1 MSENLLQ
8 VKNLGVSYGKQQVI
22 KNLNFSVEKGDYLGI
37 VGANGSGKTTLVRV
51 ILGLLEPTEGSIQFG
66 YKSETSIGYL
76 PQRTLVNDSFFP
88 AQVSEIVGT
97 GLMGTKEGKLMKRQ
111 EKMVRIEETL
121 KLLNMQEFLK
131 RKIGTLSIGQQQRVL
146 LARALVSRPDILILD
161 EPTSALDPKIREE
174 FYDMLHHLHL
184 RHQVTIIQ
192 VSHDVTSM
200 DKYMNKVLLMGFEE
214 AVFGDYQILK
224 QEMDFGHGHGEMP
237 LHRHPES
244 LGTEEEKHE

>member
-1 MSENLLQ
+1 MNKPLMQ
-8 VKNLGVSYGKQQVI
+8 VNDLTVNYGRQQVI
-22 KNLNFSVEKGDYLGI
+22 HQLNFSVERGDYLGI
-37 VGANGSGKTTLVRV
+37 VGSNGSGKTTLVRV
-51 ILGLLEPTEGSIQFG
+51 ILGLLAPTHGSIVFG
-66 YKSETSIGYL
+66 YDGETSIGYL

-97 GLMGTKEGKLMKRQ
+97 GLMGSQEGRKMTRSQRQ
-111 EKMVRIEETL
+111 ERILETL
-121 KLLNMQEFLK
+121 KLLNMESFLK

-174 FYDMLHHLHL
+174 FYEMLHHLHK
-184 RHQVTIIQ
+184 RHEVTIIQ

-214 AVFGDYQILK
+214 AVFGDYQMLK
-224 QEMDFGHGHGEMP
+224 QEMDFGHDHGPVSVRSGHTPKMEA
-237 LHRHPES
+237 LHE
-244 LGTEEEKHE
+244 